1 MTNLTLNCVMKQVF
15 KFTLIFLL
23 IIFSLLSVNAQQIEF
38 VQNKNSAGKASLTS
52 DAYYSSFTLGT
63 ANFSPELRLPVQIFY
78 DSSVKEDGLVGLGWK
93 IPQLE
98 SSAVPTKDG
107 ALWTA
112 PWGEKIYFYSRK
124 NTSRDILNLFNE
136 KERENAYFSPYA
148 DWTANGRADSGSW
161 TFYGRKDM
169 RGWKFVYV
177 DAKLRKIEAPS
188 GQYINFTYVNGKLA
202 SVEQRG
208 RAFISLKYNE
218 DKSLSEIL
226 INGVSNKFVFIDG
239 KAQILPE
246 TLAGKEEYIE
256 SKFLSKVGRDGLN
269 PLEFSYDS
277 AGYLTQ
283 IKRGNY
289 VDNISV
295 EHESLAQR
303 KDYLKKVAAAKK
315 AKKNVNNVAKE
326 AVVGRILKD
335 STYNYSY
342 PSNRFGNVVLTNK
355 RGELAKY
362 EFDSQRGIAKYTDF
376 SGKKTTTYYFMRY
389 DVAYNGKVRQIVD
402 GRKRV
407 LASYRYDK
415 DTGKITRYRDKAKN
429 DINFKYDSRGNLVL
443 ISKRGTDESTARPV
457 RSFSYN
463 KGNLKPSK
471 VVDLDEKG
479 EAVKTT
485 SIQYNSEFRPVHI
498 DDGRNTLEISYNF
511 YGYPSK
517 TVDSFGRETIYTYD
531 VYNRQ
536 ISRER
541 NGIVAYAEYD
551 KLGFPYKSYS
561 KFEGETLSSID
572 VSYDK
577 NGYPVSYI
585 DQDGLSKTYERDEL
599 GRITKEIFP
608 DSTEVGYEYDV
619 IGKLS
624 KVIDQNGHE
633 IKFVWNKY
641 GLDYRRT
648 AVGQITQ
655 NVYDQYGR
663 LSQVDSKFENG
674 SVDRSFCYRY
684 DDMDRLSSISYGA
697 SENEKLKY
705 DTWGKLVEKSKNGI
719 VSKFKYDHFGRLMEK
734 VEGETFT
741 KYAYDNYG
749 KRLSR
754 ITNKGGEILD
764 EYNTYD
770 KFGRLVKTQ
779 SNGKT
784 VEYIYNKK
792 NQLSK
797 QIIDG
802 NSVKFEYTRLGQL
815 AGKTLLDKDGKTL
828 SELKYFYS
836 KSGKLT
842 SRLANGKLQEY
853 KYDAKNQL
861 LAVIDMESKNAVE
874 EYVYDASG
882 NILKKTV
889 NGKTTTY
896 TYDAANQLVSST
908 NPEGDIT
915 SYAYDAAGRLVKE
928 GEKTY
933 EYGWLDK
940 VMRVSK
946 EGKELARFEYHNNNQ
961 LAKAIRENDIE
972 TFEWDGLA
980 LIERSGTKYI
990 NEPHAGGGNPV
1001 FAIGG
1006 ETTEAIFTDML
1017 GTSIGYVKDGNY
1029 SEITKTSFG
1038 ADTSDK
1044 LSFFTGKPYVED
1056 LGYAFLFRN
1065 YRADMGKWLSQDL
1078 IGYPDGWNNF
1088 SYCGNSSLMII
1099 DLFGCANRTICS
1111 RNLNTSL
1118 PYLDSMQHTWTEI
1131 SLTSDE
1137 YNNLDSRYKSG
1148 DFEGKWELSANGE
1161 EYTTKLSAYEENGRL
1176 VKQTGD
1182 PRDTNPLYFHTDYD
1196 YDLNKILDI
1205 LDRHSNFNNNADYDQ
1220 LPYWGEKN
1228 NCNSYTNTINDGEI
1242 PEFMRTNPLYPGIN
1256 YIIDNKHF
1264 E

>member
-1 MTNLTLNCVMKQVF
+1 MMYFIIKSIMRQILKFFSVF
-15 KFTLIFLL
+15 SFISLSLI
-23 IIFSLLSVNAQQIEF
+23 SANAQQINFSQE
-38 VQNKNSAGKASLTS
+38 KNSAGKASLTS

-78 DSSVKEDGLVGLGWK
+78 DSALKEEGLAGLGWK

-98 SSAVPTKDG
+98 SSAVPNKDG

-112 PWGEKIYFYSRK
+112 PWGEKVFFYSRK
-124 NTSRDILNLFNE
+124 NTSRDVLNLFNE

-161 TFYGRKDM
+161 TIYGRKDM

-188 GQYINFTYVNGKLA
+188 GQYIDFTYANGKLV

-218 DKSLSEIL
+218 GKSLSEIL

-239 KAQILPE
+239 MAQILPE
-246 TLAGKEEYIE
+246 TLAGREEHIE
-256 SKFLSKVGRDGLN
+256 SKFLSRVGRDGLN
-269 PLEFSYDS
+269 PLEFSYDN
-277 AGYLTQ
+277 AGYLAQ

-315 AKKNVNNVAKE
+315 AKKNVNNITKE
-326 AVVGRILKD
+326 AVAGRILKD

-342 PSNRFGNVVLTNK
+342 PSNKFGNVVLADK

-362 EFDSQRGIAKYTDF
+362 EFDSQRGIAKYADF
-376 SGKKTTTYYFMRY
+376 SGKETTTYYFMRY

-429 DINFKYDSRGNLVL
+429 DINFKYNSRGNLVL
-443 ISKRGTDESTARPV
+443 ISKRGADESTARPV

-485 SIQYNSEFRPVHI
+485 SIQYDSEFRPVYI
-498 DDGRNTLEISYNF
+498 EDGRNALKISYNF

-517 TVDSFGRETIYTYD
+517 TVDSFGIETIYTYD

-541 NGIVAYAEYD
+541 NGVILYTEYD
-551 KLGFPYKSYS
+551 KLGFPHKSYS
-561 KFEGETLSSID
+561 KFDGEMLSSID

-577 NGYPVSYI
+577 NGSPVSYI
-585 DQDGLSKTYERDEL
+585 DQDGLEKKYERDEF
-599 GRITKEIFP
+599 GRVAKEIFP
-608 DSTEVGYEYDV
+608 DLTEVGYEYDV
-619 IGKLS
+619 FGNLS

-633 IKFVWNKY
+633 IKFAWNKY

-663 LSQVDSKFENG
+663 LIQVDSKFEEG
-674 SVDRSFCYRY
+674 SVDRSFAYQY
-684 DDMDRLSSISYGA
+684 DELDRLSSISYGA

-705 DTWGKLVEKSKNGI
+705 DTWGKLLEKSKNGV
-719 VSKFKYDHFGRLMEK
+719 VSKFKYDHFGRLVEK
-734 VEGETFT
+734 LEGETLT
-741 KYAYDNYG
+741 KYTYDNYG

-754 ITNKGGEILD
+754 ITAKDGEILD

-784 VEYIYNKK
+784 VEYVYNKK
-792 NQLSK
+792 NQLVE

-802 NSVKFEYTRLGQL
+802 NNIVFKYTKLGQL
-815 AGKTLLDKDGKTL
+815 SEKTLLDKEGKVL

-836 KSGKLT
+836 KSGKLS

-861 LAVIDMESKNAVE
+861 LAVIDMESKSAVE
-874 EYVYDASG
+874 EYVYDAGG

-896 TYDAANQLVSST
+896 AYDAANQLTSSVS
-908 NPEGDIT
+908 PDDDIT
-915 SYAYDAAGRLVKE
+915 EYAYDAAGRLVKE

-940 VMRVSK
+940 VMRVT
-946 EGKELARFEYHNNNQ
+946 EYGKELARFEYHNNNQ
-961 LAKAIRENDIE
+961 LAKVVRENGIE

-980 LIERSGTKYI
+980 LIERNGTKYI
-990 NEPHAGGGNPV
+990 NEPHAGGGNPILAV
-1001 FAIGG
+1001 GG
-1006 ETTEAIFTDML
+1006 ESAEAIFTDML
-1017 GTSIGYVKDGNY
+1017 GTSLGKVDENGYSAID
-1029 SEITKTSFG
+1029 KTSFG

-1044 LSFFTGKPYVED
+1044 LSFFTGKPYVEE

-1065 YRADMGKWLSQDL
+1065 YRADMGKWGMVDP
-1078 IGYPDGWNNF
+1078 IGYPNGWNNLA
-1088 SYCGNSSLMII
+1088 YCNNRILFYYDKYGLTGFWNDVGN
-1099 DLFGCANRTICS
+1099 FFEGV
-1111 RNLNTSL
+1111 
-1118 PYLDSMQHTWTEI
+1118 
-1131 SLTSDE
+1131 
-1137 YNNLDSRYKSG
+1137 G
-1148 DFEGKWELSANGE
+1148 DF
-1161 EYTTKLSAYEENGRL
+1161 L
-1176 VKQTGD
+1176 VDNTVTNTVSDYWHALEAGFTGTPSD
-1182 PRDTNPLYFHTDYD
+1182 TSWVRD
-1196 YDLNKILDI
+1196 
-1205 LDRHSNFNNNADYDQ
+1205 NADYCFGRDSHGDETGIDYLLSDSNPGFKFLSDYVPNMHDTAVIHDAIVRELQ
-1220 LPYWGEKN
+1220 DMGYINNPTSPETMVPAWIMALIKNLYNTGEDIVDALGN
-1228 NCNSYTNTINDGEI
+1228 YVN
-1242 PEFMRTNPLYPGIN
+1242 GIW
-1256 YIIDNKHF
+1256 